1 MGINKSFTF
10 LYMPADHAEVRELR
24 VSRRLFLLS
33 SGGLVVILA
42 FAALYLVGLSQG
54 SSWLPGGSAL
64 IQENTG
70 LVSQIG
76 RLEEQIACL
85 KQEMAEVYD
94 IQGTVSQA
102 VGLDP
107 LAPDVWEAG
116 VGGRMP
122 LHHADLEGLPYVRQ
136 DRLTILE
143 GELDK
148 LLRQARIQHQGYL
161 ALLDTLDLRAEARAH
176 IPSIRPVDT
185 GWLSSGFGKRPDPFT
200 GQLAYHHGIDFSVPV
215 GTPIRAT
222 ADGVVTAV
230 KHERGFGRMIKID
243 HGNQTETL
251 YAHLSRPLVSKGQ
264 QVRRGEIIAE
274 SGKTGRVTA
283 PHLHYEV
290 HLAGRRVNPLP
301 FILDSYASR

>member
-33 SGGLVVILA
+33 SSGLVVILA

-70 LVSQIG
+70 LVTQIG
-76 RLEEQIACL
+76 RLEEQITFL
-85 KQEMAEVYD
+85 KREMAEVYE
-94 IQGTVSQA
+94 IQETVSLA

-116 VGGRMP
+116 VGGRVP
-122 LHHADLEGLPYVRQ
+122 LHHASLEGVPYVQQ
-136 DRLTILE
+136 DRLTLLE
-143 GELDK
+143 SELDK

-161 ALLDTLDLRAEARAH
+161 ALLDTLDVRTEARAH

-200 GQLAYHHGIDFSVPV
+200 GKLAYHHGIDFSVPV
-215 GTPIRAT
+215 GTPVRAT

-243 HGNQTETL
+243 HGNQTVTL
-251 YAHLSRPLVSKGQ
+251 YAHLSRSLVTKGQ

>member
-33 SGGLVVILA
+33 GGGLVVILA

-64 IQENTG
+64 IQENAG

-85 KQEMAEVYD
+85 KQEMAEVYE

-122 LHHADLEGLPYVRQ
+122 LHHGDLEGMPYVRQ

-200 GQLAYHHGIDFSVPV
+200 GKLAYHHGIDFSVPV
-215 GTPIRAT
+215 GTPVRAT

-243 HGNQTETL
+243 HGGQTETL
-251 YAHLSRPLVSKGQ
+251 YAHLSRPLVKKGQ

>member
-1 MGINKSFTF
+1 
-10 LYMPADHAEVRELR
+10 MPADHAEVRELR

-33 SGGLVVILA
+33 SSGLVVILA

-70 LVSQIG
+70 LVTQIG
-76 RLEEQIACL
+76 RLEEQITFL
-85 KQEMAEVYD
+85 KREMAEVYE
-94 IQGTVSQA
+94 IQETVSLA

-116 VGGRMP
+116 VGGRVP
-122 LHHADLEGLPYVRQ
+122 LHHASLEGVPYVQQ
-136 DRLTILE
+136 DRLTLLE
-143 GELDK
+143 SELDK

-161 ALLDTLDLRAEARAH
+161 ALLDTLDVRTEARAH

-200 GQLAYHHGIDFSVPV
+200 GKLAYHHGIDFSVPV
-215 GTPIRAT
+215 GTPVRAT

-243 HGNQTETL
+243 HGNQTVTL
-251 YAHLSRPLVSKGQ
+251 YAHLSRSLVTKGQ